1 MTPED
6 QRYIYSRPKPAGG
19 FVAMFGEAMYGVEQR
34 PFPLTTTVR
43 IFP

>member
-6 QRYIYSRPKPAGG
+6 QRYIYSRTMPAGG
-19 FVAMFGEAMYGVEQR
+19 FVAMFGEAVYGEEQR
-34 PFPLTTTVR
+34 PFSLSTTVR